1 MKKKIAIWIQGGI
14 GGGMFSQ
21 GYPAINQL
29 IAGLSE
35 QYDIDIYSQL
45 PANPDYIP
53 QGFRFY
59 SLNSKIKSGTLRWIY
74 LFFVFLIKHIRKP
87 YKVLFSFWGYPAGAI
102 SVVLGLVT
110 RRPSVVYL
118 HGGDSVCIPS
128 IPYGVFCDPKRARI
142 CRWAYPRSSRL
153 LTISHYQATRLKA
166 QGIAKETDVVPY
178 GIDAAVFAF
187 KEARFETPSVRFIHV
202 GNQTP
207 IKDQRTMLE
216 AFSFVAQSIPA
227 SLTIVGPDFFGGQLK
242 EWCISLGIEHLV
254 TFIEPQPNA
263 QLASYYHQADIMLHT
278 SLYEAQGFVFAEAA
292 ACGTLIAG
300 TRVGMLADMGEA
312 CGIIVEPG
320 QSKLL
325 AEKILS
331 TLKKPDELKA
341 KQLAALQ
348 WTQKINAD
356 YTVKKITEILNE
368 VM

>member
-1 MKKKIAIWIQGGI
+1 
-14 GGGMFSQ
+14 
-21 GYPAINQL
+21 
-29 IAGLSE
+29 
-35 QYDIDIYSQL
+35 
-45 PANPDYIP
+45 
-53 QGFRFY
+53 
-59 SLNSKIKSGTLRWIY
+59 
-74 LFFVFLIKHIRKP
+74 
-87 YKVLFSFWGYPAGAI
+87 
-102 SVVLGLVT
+102 
-110 RRPSVVYL
+110 
-118 HGGDSVCIPS
+118 
-128 IPYGVFCDPKRARI
+128 
-142 CRWAYPRSSRL
+142 
-153 LTISHYQATRLKA
+153 
-166 QGIAKETDVVPY
+166 
-178 GIDAAVFAF
+178 
-187 KEARFETPSVRFIHV
+187 
-202 GNQTP
+202 
-207 IKDQRTMLE
+207 MLE

-312 CGIIVEPG
+312 CGMIVEPG

-356 YTVKKITEILNE
+356 YTIKKITEILNE